1 MSATEAGQAAIED
14 LRPAEVEPMPRERI
28 GAAERAWPRHEAGD
42 VPEDDE
48 VKR

>member
-1 MSATEAGQAAIED
+1 VSAIGAGQAAIED
-14 LRPAEVEPMPRERI
+14 LRAAEVEPTPRERI
-28 GAAERAWPRHEAGD
+28 GAAERAWQRHEAGD